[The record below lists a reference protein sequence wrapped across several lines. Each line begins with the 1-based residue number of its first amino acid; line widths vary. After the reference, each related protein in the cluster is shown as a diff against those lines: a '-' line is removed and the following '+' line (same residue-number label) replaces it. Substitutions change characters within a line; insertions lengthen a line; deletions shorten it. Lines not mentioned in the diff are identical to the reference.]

1 MPILLNITIVFRSV
15 EENNNSS
22 EELVLVVKSVG
33 CLELS
38 DVSGKVKP
46 FLAFV
51 LISGIALLKIT
62 VIEHSFQQMKK
73 GEKSRQKK
81 LKQ

>member
-1 MPILLNITIVFRSV
+1 
-15 EENNNSS
+15 
-22 EELVLVVKSVG
+22 
-33 CLELS
+33 LELS

-73 GEKSRQKK
+73 GEKSRQQK